1 MTRLLRIGASHND
14 LTTNLVSLGVLL
26 SVTVFTATSAIT
38 LMADEHHKEH
48 FYNPTEAARLQW
60 YVPYVA
66 HLRRAPL
73 HAPYAPHS
81 NAHYLSKIL
90 PFRIAINL
98 NACSIRP

>member
-1 MTRLLRIGASHND
+1 MLRAVRLTRLLRIGASHND

-73 HAPYAPHS
+73 HAPYVRTTLKCTLLK
-81 NAHYLSKIL
+81 YLSV
-90 PFRIAINL
+90 
-98 NACSIRP
+98 SQ